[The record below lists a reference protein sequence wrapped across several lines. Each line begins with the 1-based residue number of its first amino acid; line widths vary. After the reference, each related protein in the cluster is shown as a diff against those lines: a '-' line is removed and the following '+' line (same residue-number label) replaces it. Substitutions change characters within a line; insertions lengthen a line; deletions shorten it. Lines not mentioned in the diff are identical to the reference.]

1 MTKNSAHD
9 CAVPTAYLHD
19 LRDVPIMRSFDAGQH
34 VIIDSID
41 YADDG
46 FQTLDL
52 EFSPER
58 CAPWPAAF
66 DEHLN
71 SFPSP
76 ALLRKLSKYAID
88 TQPRVASS
96 YPSPPPTPV
105 STANVDAPLKPKNH
119 RDYFHFTGTGVD
131 ADPYSCSG
139 IIHALPPQSGIPGWQ
154 RITMMKVFGSEI
166 QSAPSSQPASTSLP
180 DNPFDNNSNNNT
192 GPSAALTGAN
202 DVPVVVDESCWA
214 YEGVVLPGGMIMVG
228 RWWSPADDTVDRL
241 GTGPFIFW
249 NVEDN

>member
-1 MTKNSAHD
+1 
-9 CAVPTAYLHD
+9 
-19 LRDVPIMRSFDAGQH
+19 
-34 VIIDSID
+34 
-41 YADDG
+41 
-46 FQTLDL
+46 
-52 EFSPER
+52 
-58 CAPWPAAF
+58 
-66 DEHLN
+66 
-71 SFPSP
+71 
-76 ALLRKLSKYAID
+76 
-88 TQPRVASS
+88 
-96 YPSPPPTPV
+96 
-105 STANVDAPLKPKNH
+105 
-119 RDYFHFTGTGVD
+119 
-131 ADPYSCSG
+131 
-139 IIHALPPQSGIPGWQ
+139 
-154 RITMMKVFGSEI
+154 MMKVFGSEI